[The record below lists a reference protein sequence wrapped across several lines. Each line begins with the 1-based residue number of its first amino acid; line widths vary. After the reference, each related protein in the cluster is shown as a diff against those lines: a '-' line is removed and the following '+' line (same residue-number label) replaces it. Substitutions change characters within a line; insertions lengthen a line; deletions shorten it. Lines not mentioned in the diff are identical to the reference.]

1 MNVIQLPTVKLTNSP
16 AYYNLV
22 QFFDV
27 CKSPESCQF
36 YLDVVEMSYDNGGL
50 NDSELF
56 TLRRIGR
63 QKMKKL
69 FSILSIFFR
78 KVRHYIVVKGKNL

>member
-1 MNVIQLPTVKLTNSP
+1 MNVIQFPTIKQTNSP
-16 AYYNLV
+16 AYNNLV

-36 YLDVVEMSYDNGGL
+36 YLDVVEISYDNGGL

-63 QKMKKL
+63 QKMKKTK
-69 FSILSIFFR
+69 SM
-78 KVRHYIVVKGKNL
+78 

>member
-1 MNVIQLPTVKLTNSP
+1 MNVIQFPTIKQTNSP
-16 AYYNLV
+16 AYNNLV

-36 YLDVVEMSYDNGGL
+36 YLDVVEISYDNGGL

-56 TLRRIGR
+56 TLRLHKSGFIR
-63 QKMKKL
+63 
-69 FSILSIFFR
+69 SATIF
-78 KVRHYIVVKGKNL
+78 VSENL

>member
-1 MNVIQLPTVKLTNSP
+1 MNVIQFPTIKQINSP
-16 AYYNLV
+16 AYNNLV

-36 YLDVVEMSYDNGGL
+36 YLDVVEISYDNGGL

-63 QKMKKL
+63 QKMKKIK
-69 FSILSIFFR
+69 SMW
-78 KVRHYIVVKGKNL
+78 KKEGT